1 MDINKIAAKLLT
13 LEFEGLP
20 HKEKPYLEII
30 KNKYDEFVIHFQCVW
45 IVNDKYLETAL
56 GYGKTIE
63 DAFKN
68 LASKVEGKV
77 LGVEIDNILYQTKTV
92 TI

>member
-20 HKEKPYLEII
+20 HKEKPQLEII
-30 KNKYDEFVIHFQCVW
+30 KNKYDE
-45 IVNDKYLETAL
+45 YLETAL

>member
-1 MDINKIAAKLLT
+1 MDINKIATKLLT

-20 HKEKPYLEII
+20 HKEKPYFEII
-30 KNKYDEFVIHFQCVW
+30 KNINNDFVVDFQSVW
-45 IVNDKYLETAL
+45 IVNDEDLEQVS
-56 GYGKTIE
+56 GHGKTIE
-63 DAFKN
+63 DAFKD
-68 LASKVEGKV
+68 LASRVEGKV